1 MLIMV
6 PPAVGSE
13 AAVLGV
19 GAHRPARV
27 VTNDEV
33 CEVLDSSDDWIVRRS
48 GIRARRRA
56 AAGETLAVMA
66 QAAGEKAL
74 AAAGVTPAEVDLV
87 LLATMSRLEEGPPV
101 AVDVARRLGAYGAAA
116 TDLSAACAGFT
127 HGIALARSAVFSG
140 QARHVLVVGTERMSD
155 IVDPRDRGTAF
166 LFGDG
171 AGAMVVGPSA
181 EPGIGPVSW
190 GSDGAGAELIV
201 RRGEDPFLRMRGQEV
216 FRWAVTHMPRV
227 AKDALDRAGV
237 GVQDLDA
244 FVPHQA
250 NLRIVERIA
259 STLRLPESVVVARDI
274 MDMGNT
280 SAASIP
286 LAAERLLSSGQV
298 ASGGL
303 ALFIGFGAGLAHAAQ
318 VVRLP

>member
-6 PPAVGSE
+6 PPAVGSH

-19 GAHRPARV
+19 GAHRPSRV
-27 VTNDEV
+27 VDNHEL

-48 GIRARRRA
+48 GIRTRRRA
-56 AAGETLAVMA
+56 EGEESLAAMA
-66 QAAGEKAL
+66 QAASEKAL
-74 AAAGVTPAEVDLV
+74 ASAGVPARDVDMLV
-87 LLATMSRLEEGPPV
+87 LSTMSRLDVGPPV
-101 AVDVARRLGAYGAAA
+101 AVEVARRLGAHGAAA

-127 HGIALARSAVFSG
+127 HGIALARSAVISG
-140 QARHVLVVGTERMSD
+140 QARHVLVVGVERMSD
-155 IVDPRDRGTAF
+155 IIDPRDRGTAF

-171 AGAMVVGPSA
+171 AGAMVVGPSR

-190 GSDGAGAELIV
+190 GSDGTGAQLIV
-201 RRGEDPFLRMRGQEV
+201 RTDEDPYLRMRGQEV
-216 FRWAVTHMPRV
+216 FRWAVTRMPETAR
-227 AKDALDRAGV
+227 AALDLAGV
-237 GVQDLDA
+237 RADELDA

-250 NLRIVERIA
+250 NLRIIERIA
-259 STLRLPESVVVARDI
+259 RALALPERVAVARDVV
-274 MDMGNT
+274 DMGNT

-286 LAAERLLSSGQV
+286 LAAERLLASGEV

-303 ALFIGFGAGLAHAAQ
+303 ALLLGFGAGLAYAGQ

>member
-19 GAHRPARV
+19 GAHRPARLV
-27 VTNDEV
+27 GNDEV
-33 CEVLDSSDDWIVRRS
+33 CEVLDSSDEWIRRRS
-48 GIRARRRA
+48 GIRSRRRA
-56 AAGETLAVMA
+56 APGETLAVMA
-66 QAAGEKAL
+66 QAACEKAL
-74 AAAGVTPAEVDLV
+74 AAAGVTAREVDTL
-87 LLATMSRLEEGPPV
+87 LLATMSRLDEGPPV
-101 AVDVARRLGAYGAAA
+101 AVEVARRLGAFGATA

-127 HGIALARSAVFSG
+127 HGIALARQVVVSG
-140 QARHVLVVGTERMSD
+140 QGRHVLVVGTERMSD

-190 GSDGAGAELIV
+190 GSDGTGGDLIV
-201 RRGEDPFLRMRGQEV
+201 RRGADPFLRMRGQEV
-216 FRWAVTHMPRV
+216 FRWAVTHMPEV
-227 AKDALDRAGV
+227 ARAALDRAGV
-237 GVQDLDA
+237 GVEDLDA

-250 NLRIVERIA
+250 NLRIVDRVA
-259 STLRLPESVVVARDI
+259 SALRLPDSVVVARDVV
-274 MDMGNT
+274 DMGNT

-286 LAAERLLSSGQV
+286 LAAERLLASGRV

-303 ALFIGFGAGLAHAAQ
+303 ALFLGFGAGLAYAAQ